1 MLMSKKKEST
11 LSKLFDDDGDSGA
24 AYSSSSSSSSL
35 SSDSRE
41 YTFDADTLDLTSEEP
56 DFEGLAL
63 LIAKFQS
70 DERVRDALEEGVDMR
85 DYGAQVER
93 ELATVQR
100 DAIDDYLAVSG
111 DMVTLYEELGECDS
125 IMASMEGL
133 LDTFQGSLE
142 SISIEIK
149 LLQQHSSSMSVQVK
163 NRRELGSRLSEFI
176 DDLYVSP
183 ELVRSISRASVDEAY
198 IEFVG
203 ELHKRMAFAQA
214 DKRRNIRAC
223 ADMRPHLEKL
233 RARAVDKVSAFLL
246 EQFRELRTP
255 KANVAMLQSARLLK
269 YNYFTRFLR
278 KYASAA
284 ARDVRNTYVTQMSA
298 VYASNAK
305 YYVGA
310 LLEFVDDVASSNDL
324 LATSE
329 NSLKSF
335 FTSRFAPTKGNVFT
349 LGTRDGILSQLDAP
363 ILVPEQLRRRDVK
376 LPIEV
381 LFRSLNHYLMEAV
394 TSEHRFDADFF
405 GRRDDVA
412 ADVFERSIALV
423 VDALREQLENNFDA
437 VGILIM
443 IRIAREGLRIMAARR
458 VPTLHRYFESI
469 AGILWPRFT
478 VVFNMHA
485 QSVLNATPTGLGSV
499 SLRPHYVTRRY
510 AEFVAALV
518 SLRVAYSDR
527 RLAKSRMRLCRA
539 VEQLVVAMSKTL
551 GDRRQQAVFL
561 INNYDLVLGVLEKWH
576 VASDEQAQ
584 FTELLHRARQ
594 QFVSAELV
602 TYLRHLVAFVRASP
616 KYRRASST
624 FAAAASSSSASSAA
638 AAAAA
643 LNFGDAKVAQ
653 RAQQI
658 VADFAERWEQVIKS
672 ISQDILAFFPNFQNG
687 SEILKLVF
695 MQLVVHYGHFEE
707 LMREHYAD
715 NRQIAKHLVP
725 PTTLT
730 YSIGKFDTNFSK

>member
-1 MLMSKKKEST
+1 
-11 LSKLFDDDGDSGA
+11 
-24 AYSSSSSSSSL
+24 
-35 SSDSRE
+35 
-41 YTFDADTLDLTSEEP
+41 
-56 DFEGLAL
+56 
-63 LIAKFQS
+63 
-70 DERVRDALEEGVDMR
+70 
-85 DYGAQVER
+85 
-93 ELATVQR
+93 
-100 DAIDDYLAVSG
+100 
-111 DMVTLYEELGECDS
+111 
-125 IMASMEGL
+125 
-133 LDTFQGSLE
+133 
-142 SISIEIK
+142 
-149 LLQQHSSSMSVQVK
+149 
-163 NRRELGSRLSEFI
+163 
-176 DDLYVSP
+176 
-183 ELVRSISRASVDEAY
+183 
-198 IEFVG
+198 
-203 ELHKRMAFAQA
+203 
-214 DKRRNIRAC
+214 
-223 ADMRPHLEKL
+223 
-233 RARAVDKVSAFLL
+233 
-246 EQFRELRTP
+246 
-255 KANVAMLQSARLLK
+255 
-269 YNYFTRFLR
+269 
-278 KYASAA
+278 
-284 ARDVRNTYVTQMSA
+284 
-298 VYASNAK
+298 
-305 YYVGA
+305 
-310 LLEFVDDVASSNDL
+310 L

-478 VVFNMHA
+478 VVFNMHV